1 MWEAGHTSHGAPI
14 YKKFQIGAS
23 ITVAGIPLASSVL
36 ADVDGVLAFST
47 TAGLMAIGLGLD
59 VPASRQTAQQSDG
72 SDPARYVTISVRP
85 DLVVGARL
93 SGGATAGTA
102 LTEFTNTTASTNGLL
117 ITTAANQSAYDDG
130 VAWGATGANAGIIRK
145 VTAVTTTSTPI
156 IAFPQD
162 IAVGD
167 TFYYST
173 FHKGERQG
181 LQMTSDISQFDIT
194 GDNQAAQTFR
204 CWDFFHKPKAA
215 RGATESEAHAV
226 FCEHIFRFSG
236 TAAS

>member
-1 MWEAGHTSHGAPI
+1 MFEAGHTSHGAPLH
-14 YKKFQIGAS
+14 KKYQIGEA
-23 ITVAGIPLASSVL
+23 IPLAGVPLRSSVL
-36 ADVDGVLAFST
+36 ADVDGVTMFTT
-47 TAGLMAIGLGLD
+47 TAGLQAIGLGID
-59 VPASRQTAQQSDG
+59 AAPTRNTAQQSDS
-72 SDPARYVTISVRP
+72 SDPARYVTVSVRP
-85 DLVVGARL
+85 DLIVGSLL

-102 LTEFTNTTASTNGLL
+102 ITETANTTASATGLL
-117 ITTAANQSAYDDG
+117 ITTTANQSAYDDG

-145 VTAVTTTSTPI
+145 ITAVTTTSTPI
-156 IAFPQD
+156 IAFPFD
-162 IAVGD
+162 IAVND
-167 TFYYST
+167 SFYFST

-181 LQMTSDISQFDIT
+181 LQLTSDFTQFNIA

-215 RGATESEAHAV
+215 RGATQSEAHAV